1 MRRSG
6 PYSARA
12 AVMMAM
18 EQARKIHI
26 LREPS
31 FFRLLRA
38 AEPPL
43 RQGFSYG
50 KRLHALLAPHRIWV
64 PGLSQALNKK
74 TPGPFLGPPKL
85 LRRSGP
91 YSARAAVMMAME

>member
-50 KRLHALLAPHRIWV
+50 KRLHALRAPHRRWG
-64 PGLSQALNKK
+64 PGLFHGHNKK
-74 TPGPFLGPPKL
+74 TAGLFLK
-85 LRRSGP
+85 
-91 YSARAAVMMAME
+91 